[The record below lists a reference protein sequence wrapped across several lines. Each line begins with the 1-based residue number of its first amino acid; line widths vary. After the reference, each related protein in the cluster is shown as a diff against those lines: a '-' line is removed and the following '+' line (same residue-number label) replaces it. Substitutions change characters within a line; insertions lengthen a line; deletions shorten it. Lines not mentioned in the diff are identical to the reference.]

1 MADSHGSN
9 QLGKTLLVEDVADH
23 AVGLALE
30 EASTGTAGDN
40 AAGILAAKRATSNE
54 TGSAFFASRILPTVM
69 ASRGRPVTSLLTRG
83 AGGAE
88 VLRRVLRRYESPG
101 TRGASQLHHLHVR
114 KSAVSR
120 CSSQVG
126 NWRYASRAPADDRV
140 GADGSETHT
149 CWAGAWALGLKGQR
163 RDSSLPRE
171 RDFAVGR
178 RERGTTLK
186 RQDPLFFSSS
196 LAQEKESAPI
206 FHHLPPSRSGCPSS
220 TNPQSPMNVAPGRL
234 LALARLRSTVFGTT
248 WNPESLRTGS
258 KVLKARL
265 RGPSMLR
272 YYGERFSGFAGLNRA
287 IPDLELKDVAEET
300 R

>member
-1 MADSHGSN
+1 M
-9 QLGKTLLVEDVADH
+9 
-23 AVGLALE
+23 LE
-30 EASTGTAGDN
+30 ELKSFGEFCG
-40 AAGILAAKRATSNE
+40 G
-54 TGSAFFASRILPTVM
+54 M
-69 ASRGRPVTSLLTRG
+69 SLLGCEEHRNYTTYTFESQQS
-83 AGGAE
+83 AG
-88 VLRRVLRRYESPG
+88 VLPRWGTGGRRPKTS
-101 TRGASQLHHLHVR
+101 
-114 KSAVSR
+114 
-120 CSSQVG
+120 
-126 NWRYASRAPADDRV
+126 RYASRAPADDRV

-206 FHHLPPSRSGCPSS
+206 FHHLPSSRSGCPSS